1 MHAFSSLASVGLV
14 SDTHGLLRRSVIL
27 ALHGVDLIL
36 HAGDIGKPEVLDG
49 LSAVAPVIVVR
60 GNVDR
65 EFDFLPKT
73 ELVSINNHL
82 VYLLHDLNA
91 LDLNPV
97 SSQIAIV
104 VTGHSHQARIQN
116 KEGVWY
122 INPGSIGP
130 RRFKIMTRP
139 IDRPGRYDEVRESR
153 AAIFFFSEGSEKEPV
168 VVD

>member
-1 MHAFSSLASVGLV
+1 MHAFSSLAAVGLV

-49 LSAVAPVIVVR
+49 LSAVAPVIAVR

-97 SSQIAIV
+97 SSQIAVV

-130 RRFKIMTRP
+130 RRFKLP
-139 IDRPGRYDEVRESR
+139 IALVKLRCE
-153 AAIFFFSEGSEKEPV
+153 AAAFVPELIELPN
-168 VVD
+168 

>member
-1 MHAFSSLASVGLV
+1 M
-14 SDTHGLLRRSVIL
+14 RRSVIL
-27 ALHGVDLIL
+27 ALNGVDLIL
-36 HAGDIGKPEVLDG
+36 HAGDVGKPAVLDG
-49 LSAVAPVIVVR
+49 LSAVAPVIAVR
-60 GNVDR
+60 GNIDR

-116 KEGVWY
+116 KEGVY

-130 RRFKIMTRP
+130 RRFKLP
-139 IDRPGRYDEVRESR
+139 IALVKLWCE
-153 AAIFFFSEGSEKEPV
+153 AAAFVPELIELPN
-168 VVD
+168 